1 MINLY
6 VFNETR
12 RGAVYGVGTYVREL
26 ITVLKKSDIS
36 VCVINIA
43 SDKTQIETEEI
54 DGVSHWYIPRLV
66 QDQRSIDSHEI
77 TKLYYRNIVYLL
89 QLHIVNRNNL
99 IFQLNYNQHESLVI
113 ELKAAFDCKIVSVL
127 HFNDWG
133 FKIYD
138 NLQRL
143 RNILNN
149 EYLDSFSEEI
159 KKTVEEEIK
168 YYSKVDRIICLSN
181 YMKEILCQDYEVD
194 ETKISTIANGLFSIT
209 DPILNKKMLRKKW
222 NISPKEK
229 IVLFVGRVDEV
240 KGVNYLIKAFNEVL
254 KIYNNCRLL
263 IVGSGEYNLILKEA
277 KNICTRITFTGLL
290 ERKELYEIYQ
300 VADVGVV
307 PSLFE
312 PFGYVPVEMMMHKL
326 PIVATATSGLN
337 EVVDDSCGLK
347 IPIITSPDSV
357 EIDIFILAQ
366 KILFLLENPEEAKR
380 LGRNGRKRYLE
391 RFSSQVFRS
400 NMLALYQSL
409 FQIPIDE

>member
-1 MINLY
+1 MMNLY
-6 VFNETR
+6 IFNETR
-12 RGAVYGVGTYVREL
+12 RGAVYGVGTYIREL
-26 ITVLKKSDIS
+26 THALTKNNMN
-36 VCVINIA
+36 VCVVHLM
-43 SDKTQIETEEI
+43 SDKPQIHFECVEGI
-54 DGVSHWYIPRLV
+54 SYWYFPAPISEQWTLSV
-66 QDQRSIDSHEI
+66 EKIKE
-77 TKLYYRNIVYLL
+77 LYFRNIVYLL
-89 QLHIVNRNNL
+89 QLYIKDKENL
-99 IFQLNYNQHESLVI
+99 VFHLNFHQNGNFVD
-113 ELKAAFDCKIVSVL
+113 ELKAVFDCKIVSVL

-357 EIDIFILAQ
+357 EIDIFVLAQ

-380 LGRNGRKRYLE
+380 LGRNGRKRYVE

-409 FQIPIDE
+409 FQIPTDE